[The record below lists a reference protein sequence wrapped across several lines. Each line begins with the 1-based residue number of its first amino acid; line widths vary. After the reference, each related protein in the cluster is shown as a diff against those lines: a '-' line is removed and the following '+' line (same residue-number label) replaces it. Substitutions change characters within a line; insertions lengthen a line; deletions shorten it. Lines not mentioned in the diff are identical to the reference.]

1 MPAMTLS
8 PITILLGALTAFLA
22 ASVALQFSHREAIPL
37 VFGIAMIVLY
47 AYRDIFIAGFPSE
60 TMSRDMKILALLVL
74 FTVVSLHIYTFE
86 VLWGLGK
93 AAVSAA
99 NLAGY
104 RLGHAVAG
112 LF

>member
-22 ASVALQFSHREAIPL
+22 ASLALQFSHRETIPL
-37 VFGIAMIVLY
+37 VFGVAMIVLY
-47 AYRDIFIAGFPSE
+47 VYRDTFIAGFPSA
-60 TMSRDMKILALLVL
+60 TLSRDMKILALLAL
-74 FTVVSLHIYTFE
+74 FTIASLHIYTFE

-93 AAVSAA
+93 AVLSAA